1 MKQLS
6 KSIQRILITIIILL
20 FCLLIYLYRNI
31 ILDFLI
37 LIVSF
42 LGTGGIFIISFLL
55 DVIFFQPISPS
66 VFLVLVLLTEQYN
79 WYWILFLLSFG
90 SLCGSIFDYFMG
102 KYYGEKIFGFFL
114 SKNKLKKVEELF
126 KKYSHYAILIG
137 AFTPVP
143 YALIC
148 WFAGTSNVSFKKFI
162 LLAPIARMTL
172 FFCYCMLVQYGLPTF
187 LL

>member
-1 MKQLS
+1 M
-6 KSIQRILITIIILL
+6 ILFL
-20 FCLLIYLYRNI
+20 FLLIYLYKDI

-37 LIVSF
+37 LIVGF
-42 LGTGGIFIISFLL
+42 LGTSGIFIISLLL

-79 WYWILFLLSFG
+79 WYWILFLVSFG

-102 KYYGEKIFGFFL
+102 KYYGEKIFGIFL
-114 SKNKLKKVEELF
+114 SKKRLEKVEELF

-148 WFAGTSNVSFKKFI
+148 WFAGTSDVSFKKFI
-162 LLAPIARMTL
+162 LLAPIARTTL
-172 FFCYCMLVQYGLPTF
+172 FFSYCMLVQYGLLTF